1 MKNILKKFINFVIP
15 FAEILYLPL
24 LVISGLVMWLYRSTG
39 SKRLKLST
47 KILRKIGIF
56 PIRDHYY
63 EPLFNDAH
71 LSKNLK
77 NPRELPGID
86 LNEEGQLKFLR
97 NLIYQI
103 EFSNFVETSRYGFGN
118 FIPSNNVV
126 PGSKPNSSAGASPLS
141 YLLQPD
147 PAR

>member
-77 NPRELPGID
+77 NPRNPKDPKNLED
-86 LNEEGQLKFLR
+86 LKIKKSKDLKNKAEVVMTL
-97 NLIYQI
+97 LI
-103 EFSNFVETSRYGFGN
+103 
-118 FIPSNNVV
+118 
-126 PGSKPNSSAGASPLS
+126 
-141 YLLQPD
+141 LQ
-147 PAR
+147 